1 MFITK
6 LLNSNTRDGST
17 FMIISS
23 FEDLVWGSYCPSMY
37 YDRKS
42 VYGVQE
48 DKKTHLLKN
57 ARSSGFTGW
66 LGGFRV
72 IIWNDFFSELKQI
85 D

>member
-17 FMIISS
+17 FTIISS

-48 DKKTHLLKN
+48 DKKTHLLKMPE
-57 ARSSGFTGW
+57 ALDSRVGW
-66 LGGFRV
+66 GGFRV
-72 IIWNDFFSELKQI
+72 IIWNDFFSELSK
-85 D
+85 